1 MPPYPGVSQV
11 MEVTREQ
18 IEGTLQS
25 QTSHRK
31 KIQAPSSTS
40 MSSWEEEY
48 ASYLAEKYSKEGEAD
63 TSPSAALLSLK
74 DNNGSIEQASKVKE
88 ESWELQ
94 YAAYCAEKEARLAK
108 EDAKN
113 IELMRKQLQE

>member
-18 IEGTLQS
+18 IEGTFQS
-25 QTSHRK
+25 QTK
-31 KIQAPSSTS
+31 KIQTP
-40 MSSWEEEY
+40 SWEEEY
-48 ASYLAEKYSKEGEAD
+48 ASYLAEQYAKEGEAD
-63 TSPSAALLSLK
+63 TSPSAALTSPK
-74 DNNGSIEQASKVKE
+74 DNNDDGDQTSEIKE

-94 YAAYCAEKEARLAK
+94 YAAYCAEKETRLAK

-113 IELMRKQLQE
+113 IELMRKQIQE